1 METNLPK
8 NDELANSIKG
18 DVSSSYVVFQYQDD
32 ELTQLSV
39 TLTTLDSAR
48 QFVKNWKSRT
58 LYIYKLVE

>member
-8 NDELANSIKG
+8 NDELANSIKA

-48 QFVKNWKSRT
+48 QLRQSDETAKF
-58 LYIYKLVE
+58 